1 MYSNDAD
8 DCSDYVNICDDAVGN
23 TSNVNQE
30 SSTDS
35 QLCEKMY
42 FSENNDL
49 MSGTLEH
56 SFGRDSSGFDMTEQC
71 IQEGL
76 ENANGTA
83 SLEGFKVEDS
93 CFYNNREEGNT
104 ENDANGKTNSN
115 DDADDEFKYRN
126 GNDDALDDDDIAER
140 CDQLK
145 DDYEDIIEAKSLMI
159 VEEGCSSLL
168 DNSLEVSDSCS
179 RNLSRELI
187 RSQSR

>member
-8 DCSDYVNICDDAVGN
+8 DYSDYVNICDDALGN

-56 SFGRDSSGFDMTEQC
+56 SFKRDSSGFDMTEQC

-83 SLEGFKVEDS
+83 SLGGFKVEDS

-104 ENDANGKTNSN
+104 ENDANRKTNSN

-126 GNDDALDDDDIAER
+126 GNDDALDDDDNAER

-145 DDYEDIIEAKSLMI
+145 DDYKDIIEAKSLMI

>member
-8 DCSDYVNICDDAVGN
+8 DCSDYVNICDDALGN

-104 ENDANGKTNSN
+104 ESDANGNTNSN
-115 DDADDEFKYRN
+115 DDADDEFKNRN
-126 GNDDALDDDDIAER
+126 DNDDALDDDDHAER

-145 DDYEDIIEAKSLMI
+145 DDYKDIIEAKSLMI

-168 DNSLEVSDSCS
+168 DNSLEVSDSFS

>member
-8 DCSDYVNICDDAVGN
+8 DYSDYVNICDDALGN

-56 SFGRDSSGFDMTEQC
+56 SFKRDSSGFDMTEQC
-71 IQEGL
+71 TQEGL

-93 CFYNNREEGNT
+93 WFYNNREEGNT
-104 ENDANGKTNSN
+104 ENDTNGKTNSN

-126 GNDDALDDDDIAER
+126 GNDDALDDDER

-159 VEEGCSSLL
+159 IEEGCSSLL
-168 DNSLEVSDSCS
+168 DNSLEVSNSCS

>member
-1 MYSNDAD
+1 
-8 DCSDYVNICDDAVGN
+8 
-23 TSNVNQE
+23 
-30 SSTDS
+30 
-35 QLCEKMY
+35 
-42 FSENNDL
+42 
-49 MSGTLEH
+49 
-56 SFGRDSSGFDMTEQC
+56 MTEHC

-76 ENANGTA
+76 ENANGTE

-104 ENDANGKTNSN
+104 ENDTNGKTNSN

-126 GNDDALDDDDIAER
+126 GNDDALDDDER